1 MGLRPPHGTL
11 RKRERQCRASGH
23 VRPDA
28 LVAVCDFTEIM
39 ISVAQAIEYCKDGI
53 YVFTGTEVVPCPVCG
68 GRLRVRNTCH
78 RKLRREEECRIYRL
92 RVMICT
98 TCGKTHRELPQW
110 MIPYKR
116 MDAALY
122 CKIAQTP
129 RERHLEVADTNTWT
143 RVQKWIWWFLLEL
156 QAVRQAKISSHDWV
170 EKTVEDLS
178 CQEWMGEIRRLVNSG
193 KWVQHRYERRRQPCF
208 DYTLGISKERGC
220 FYGCQGPKKG
230 VCSGGETHDD
240 DCTAA
245 GARPG

>member
-1 MGLRPPHGTL
+1 M
-11 RKRERQCRASGH
+11 
-23 VRPDA
+23 
-28 LVAVCDFTEIM
+28 
-39 ISVAQAIEYCKDGI
+39 
-53 YVFTGTEVVPCPVCG
+53 
-68 GRLRVRNTCH
+68 RNTCH

-110 MIPYKR
+110 IIPYKR

-143 RVQKWIWWFLLEL
+143 RVQKWIRWFLLEM
-156 QAVRQAKISSHDWV
+156 QAVRQANMSSHDWM
-170 EKTVEDLS
+170 E
-178 CQEWMGEIRRLVNSG
+178 EIQRMVNSG